1 MSCKV
6 LLAPSTDV
14 AMRCWTVIV
23 SYVRG
28 GCTGGTYVGSQGDTL
43 RLSIFD
49 FGYADYVLGLPLSQ
63 RPSDFIFRVTGV
75 KFRRHFNAATASV
88 GLASL
93 DLSPHLLRHGV
104 TSRDAILARHDSQAI
119 KKWVR

>member
-23 SYVRG
+23 SSVGG

-43 RLSIFD
+43 RLSMFD
-49 FGYADYVLGLPLSQ
+49 FGYADYFPWLLLNQ
-63 RPSDFIFRVTGV
+63 RPSDFIFGVTGAE
-75 KFRRHFNAATASV
+75 FRRHFNAATASV

-93 DLSPHLLRHGV
+93 DRSPHQLRHG
-104 TSRDAILARHDSQAI
+104 DAS
-119 KKWVR
+119 